1 MPKDQIPKV
10 EDDILSISPIIPT
23 SKGKK
28 YKYMK
33 PVEKQKRKVYT
44 NLGTVVV
51 ILIITIAIFFLFF
64 GKKPADNGSTNI
76 AIPNVTKPNVSVSTV
91 CDDDCQLQ
99 NALST
104 KVATTCDSIS
114 NETKKQDC
122 FVALATDSVEAC
134 LKLADY
140 SQKKTCVGSHAVKLD
155 NLDLCSNLEMD
166 DRRPCIEKV
175 DSCFYKKL
183 DEKPL
188 CKALANNNYSFCEK
202 NEECIFAY
210 AQQTVNAEACADLGI
225 RFKQN
230 ACVSIALKK
239 DECNGLPKDDEIDA
253 CRALYAVKTD
263 RPGACD
269 DLTKKD
275 TIYAVNCYAHFAKRD
290 KNPAV
295 CDGVELLK
303 RWDCYKKY
311 AIETSDLQG
320 CIQITRYA
328 PIAKE
333 HCFIDVGKEY
343 GNPQACEYLNF
354 DPGSRDVC
362 YRASIQDNL
371 KLRHENCANLSSDE
385 WDVRCYTNAAKLEQN
400 VTVCDLQDNQVD
412 VNFCRTNYK

>member
-10 EDDILSISPIIPT
+10 EKDTLNLSSVIPT
-23 SKGKK
+23 GKGKK

-33 PVEKQKRKVYT
+33 PVEKQKRKVFT
-44 NLGTVVV
+44 KLGAVVV
-51 ILIITIAIFFLFF
+51 ILIIAIVIYFLFF
-64 GKKPADNGSTNI
+64 GKKVDDEKINI
-76 AIPNVTKPNVSVSTV
+76 AIPNVTKPNVSVNIF
-91 CDDDCQLQ
+91 CDDDCKLQ
-99 NALST
+99 DALST
-104 KVATTCDSIS
+104 KVATTCDNIS

-122 FVALATDSVEAC
+122 FAALSTDSIEAC
-134 LKLADY
+134 LKLANY
-140 SQKKTCVGSHAVKLD
+140 AQKKVCVESHATKLN

-166 DRRPCIEKV
+166 DRRQCIEKI
-175 DSCFYKKL
+175 DSCYYKKL

-188 CKALANNNYSFCEK
+188 CNALAKNDYAFCQK
-202 NEECIFAY
+202 NEACIFTFAE
-210 AQQTVNAEACADLGI
+210 TTKNANACSEIGI
-225 RFKQN
+225 RFRQN
-230 ACVSIALKK
+230 ACVSVALKK
-239 DECNGLPKDDEIDA
+239 DECINLPQDDEIDG
-253 CRALYAVKTD
+253 CKEIYAERTNQSD
-263 RPGACD
+263 ECNY
-269 DLTKKD
+269 LTKKD
-275 TIYAVNCYAHFAKRD
+275 TIYAVNCYAFFAKRD

-311 AIETSDLQG
+311 AKETSDLQG
-320 CIQITRYA
+320 CIQISQYA

-343 GNPQACEYLNF
+343 GNPQACEYLDF

-371 KLRHENCANLSSDE
+371 KLRHENCANLFSDE

-400 VTVCDLQDNQVD
+400 VTVCDLQENQVD